1 MKETVTH
8 NFYELTAKRIPN
20 IRQTGGPMN
29 LRKSTIPAKRTFA
42 AVLSAAMLIPSVS
55 FATSNDQTA
64 AEELK
69 AILTAQQEQSAD
81 SLLEET
87 LGLSQ
92 LAKAASEN
100 GLQWHFAGGLLP
112 ETAEL
117 LDIPDDWSDTTCS
130 LLARIDPKL
139 KKYLFEAG
147 LQHASDDLLD
157 VSLYGDEDLLTVAMP
172 QFYSGSL
179 ALHSGNFRQQYLKSG
194 LSELLGKDASDDI
207 PDLDLHFYP
216 QTAASDDSLVSELQS
231 TISGLQDSVAVTKAT
246 GDGVDIYTATLRAD
260 QLTAFY
266 RTLFRQLL
274 APMQAL
280 DDFSA
285 DDAEELEAQLEE
297 MLTMFQSV
305 LPEEI
310 PVQFEVSDQCLQR
323 IHYELDLDVNALK
336 ALADEYD
343 DSYDDDYDYDDSYDD
358 DYDYDDAYDDSY
370 DDDYDYDDAYDDDYD
385 YDDAHDDDYDYDDM
399 DDLYDSDH
407 TGAAFGIHVNESV
420 SELPKDIDTISCSY
434 ELAFANPENLSEG
447 YNFFMNL
454 GYDEAPSALM
464 AVSLNYSQQQEA
476 GTESAALSLSI
487 DADGESVYSATP
499 YVMQFDSASNELA
512 AQFSITDSDTD
523 ETIALFFS
531 GTFSDIEKGKRF
543 RLDIDDLSLN
553 NITSTAEDMESLGI
567 TASLSVD
574 AEPGDIVTPTD
585 CRYLLE
591 MDQNALM
598 SLFMECS
605 ANAETWSHLYAP
617 QPESEPESEAS
628 DILDG
633 SSAVNAS
640 VIGGADSPTAIFL
653 AGKLG

>member
-1 MKETVTH
+1 
-8 NFYELTAKRIPN
+8 
-20 IRQTGGPMN
+20 MN
-29 LRKSTIPAKRTFA
+29 LRKRTIPARRTFA

-55 FATSNDQTA
+55 FATSNDQNA

-100 GLQWHFAGGLLP
+100 GLQWHFTGGLLP
-112 ETAEL
+112 ETAAL

-130 LLARIDPKL
+130 LLTRIDPNL

-157 VSLYGDEDLLTVAMP
+157 VSLYGDEDLLAVAIP

-179 ALHSGNFRQQYLKSG
+179 ALRSGNFRQQYLKSG
-194 LSELLGKDASDDI
+194 LSELLGNDASDDI

-216 QTAASDDSLVSELQS
+216 QTAASDDSLISELQS
-231 TISGLQDSVAVTKAT
+231 TITGLQDSVAVTKAT
-246 GDGVDIYTATLRAD
+246 DEGVDIYTATLRAD
-260 QLTAFY
+260 QLTDFY

-310 PVQFEVSDQCLQR
+310 PVQFEVSDQLLQR
-323 IHYELDLDVNALK
+323 IHYELDLDVNALE
-336 ALADEYD
+336 ALADE
-343 DSYDDDYDYDDSYDD
+343 
-358 DYDYDDAYDDSY
+358 YDDSY

-385 YDDAHDDDYDYDDM
+385 YDDAYDDDYDYDDAHDDDHDYDDT

-454 GYDEAPSALM
+454 GYGEAPSALM
-464 AVSLNYSQQQEA
+464 AVSLNYSQQQED
-476 GTESAALSLSI
+476 GTESAALSLNI

-553 NITSTAEDMESLGI
+553 NITAAAEDMESLGI

-605 ANAETWSHLYAP
+605 ANAETWSQLYAP
-617 QPESEPESEAS
+617 ESESEPESEAS
-628 DILDG
+628 DILDS
-633 SSAVNAS
+633 SSAVNTS
-640 VIGGADSPTAIFL
+640 VIGGANNPTAIFL